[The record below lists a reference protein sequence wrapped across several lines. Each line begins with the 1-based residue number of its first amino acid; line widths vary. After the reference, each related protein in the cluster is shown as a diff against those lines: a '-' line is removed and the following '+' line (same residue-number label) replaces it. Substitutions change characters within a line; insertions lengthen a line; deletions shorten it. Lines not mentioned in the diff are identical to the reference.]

1 MKYRITLDIKNPL
14 ESEDHKLHVQ
24 AKHEYMDECSLIFLE
39 EIFLTILRSCK
50 KADKKAF
57 YDAMSRF
64 VVDDYESAKSY
75 VESLEKER
83 RHEN

>member
-14 ESEDHKLHVQ
+14 ESEDYKLHVQ
-24 AKHEYMDECSLIFLE
+24 AKHEYTDECSLIFIE

-57 YDAMSRF
+57 YHAFAKFANEDYDDAKEF
-64 VVDDYESAKSY
+64 I
-75 VESLEKER
+75 EKEL

>member
-1 MKYRITLDIKNPL
+1 MKYRITLDIKDPL

-24 AKHEYMDECSLIFLE
+24 AKHEYIDECSLIFLE

-57 YDAMSRF
+57 YNAFAQFAAEDFDDAKQF
-64 VVDDYESAKSY
+64 IE
-75 VESLEKER
+75 EER
-83 RHEN
+83 HHEN

>member
-14 ESEDHKLHVQ
+14 ETDDHKLHVQ

-50 KADKKAF
+50 KADKISF
-57 YDAMSRF
+57 YNAIARFAAEDFDDAK
-64 VVDDYESAKSY
+64 DYIEKRIGNES
-75 VESLEKER
+75 
-83 RHEN
+83 

>member
-14 ESEDHKLHVQ
+14 ESDDHKLHVQ

-50 KADKKAF
+50 KADKKSF

-64 VVDDYESAKSY
+64 VVDDYNSAKEY

-83 RHEN
+83 HNES

>member
-14 ESEDHKLHVQ
+14 ESEDKKLHVQ
-24 AKHEYMDECSLIFLE
+24 AKHEYIDECSLIFLE

-57 YDAMSRF
+57 YNAITQFATEDFDDAKE
-64 VVDDYESAKSY
+64 Y
-75 VESLEKER
+75 LEKEFNN
-83 RHEN
+83 ES

>member
-24 AKHEYMDECSLIFLE
+24 AKHEYIDECSLIFLE
-39 EIFLTILRSCK
+39 EIYLTILKSCK

-57 YDAMSRF
+57 YHAFAKFANEDYDAKEF
-64 VVDDYESAKSY
+64 I
-75 VESLEKER
+75 EKER
-83 RHEN
+83 RYEN

>member
-14 ESEDHKLHVQ
+14 QSEDHKLHVQ
-24 AKHEYMDECSLIFLE
+24 VKHEYMDECSLIFLE

-50 KADKKAF
+50 KADKKAL

-64 VVDDYESAKSY
+64 VVDDYDSAKAY

-83 RHEN
+83 HNES

>member
-14 ESEDHKLHVQ
+14 ESKDKKLHVQ
-24 AKHEYMDECSLIFLE
+24 AKHEYIDECSLIFLE

-57 YDAMSRF
+57 YHAFAKFAVEDFDDA
-64 VVDDYESAKSY
+64 
-75 VESLEKER
+75 KEFIEEETC
-83 RHEN
+83 HEN

>member
-14 ESEDHKLHVQ
+14 ETEDKKLHVQ

-39 EIFLTILRSCK
+39 EIFLTIFRSCK
-50 KADKKAF
+50 EADKKAF
-57 YDAMSRF
+57 YGAMSKF
-64 VVDDYESAKSY
+64 VVDDYDSAKAY

>member
-1 MKYRITLDIKNPL
+1 MKYRITVTLN
-14 ESEDHKLHVQ
+14 EDERYMRVE
-24 AKHEYMDECSLIFLE
+24 AKHEYIEEETKDYLE
-39 EIFLTILRSCK
+39 MIFLTLLHSCK

-57 YDAMSRF
+57 YGAMSKF
-64 VVDDYESAKSY
+64 VVDDYDSAKAY

>member
-14 ESEDHKLHVQ
+14 ESEDLKLHVQ
-24 AKHEYMDECSLIFLE
+24 AKHEYINECSLIFLE

-57 YDAMSRF
+57 YSALAEF
-64 VVDDYESAKSY
+64 IEDDYESAKAY